1 MNRNMCWLSNISDDF
16 TVDDGCS
23 DFPLLWVMIGN
34 CNIKSRLNWLPE
46 DTDSDVV
53 YVNILFESIRVR
65 SKEK

>member
-23 DFPLLWVMIGN
+23 DFPLLWVMIGS
-34 CNIKSRLNWLPE
+34 CNIKLSLNWLPE

>member
-23 DFPLLWVMIGN
+23 DFPLLWVMIGS
-34 CNIKSRLNWLPE
+34 CNIKSRLNWLSE